1 MIALAVATFSL
12 AGALCGVADLF
23 RTVEVTGVVLRRR
36 TRGRTSPRAPRFVR
50 WLADR
55 DAPDDPPKVR
65 WYLGVDTGEAP
76 TVAAWSVPIGTFDR
90 VGQGA
95 RVHASV
101 TPLLGYVRSIETAVV
116 EHRGT
121 AAAPRRDGGRQR
133 RRPGARRRRR
143 PAGASG
149 ASARG
154 ELGAAPDAASIRSRS
169 FARSSAPVVGASSRP
184 TPTPSRNMKNR
195 L

>member
-1 MIALAVATFSL
+1 MIAAAVAAFSL

-36 TRGRTSPRAPRFVR
+36 TRGRSSPRAPRFVR

-65 WYLGVDTGEAP
+65 WYLGVDTGDAP

-95 RVHASV
+95 RVRASV

-116 EHRGT
+116 DAAQPSAAPAATVDVSGSDPVLVD
-121 AAAPRRDGGRQR
+121 AAARLAERRFSPR
-133 RRPGARRRRR
+133 
-143 PAGASG
+143 
-149 ASARG
+149 
-154 ELGAAPDAASIRSRS
+154 
-169 FARSSAPVVGASSRP
+169 
-184 TPTPSRNMKNR
+184 
-195 L
+195 